1 MFERILVTLDGSAA
15 SEAALPAAAAI
26 AGALGSTLILAHIV
40 EARPPRTVHGEP
52 HLAEAL
58 SAAAY
63 LEQKAA
69 ELRTRGLAVETHVHE
84 SGASPAGGSPAGGSA
99 GGAARS
105 GPDAAAD
112 APPGVAQREM
122 AGTIARHAAELGFD
136 LAVMAVHGKRGA
148 GDWLASSLPFRV
160 AAAGCAPVYLV
171 RAPRDEG
178 RGPGWQPPRSIMLPL
193 DGRAEHEAA
202 VAPATALARAFGIPV
217 EVLGVVPKRA
227 SDALGGG
234 AILGRLNPALD
245 RASLDYAAKGT
256 ETYLATMAS
265 RLSSDGVEASW
276 GLVRGR
282 PTKVI
287 LRKAAEEGAL
297 VVLATH
303 RKLGVDA
310 ALDGCVSY
318 TVATAYEGD
327 SLVAPIA
334 RCGSD

>member
-26 AGALGSTLILAHIV
+26 AKALGSTLILAHIV

-69 ELRTRGLAVETHVHE
+69 ELKERSLSVETHVHE
-84 SGASPAGGSPAGGSA
+84 TAAVAVPGAPAYR
-99 GGAARS
+99 GAAE
-105 GPDAAAD
+105 AT
-112 APPGVAQREM
+112 GVAQRVM
-122 AGTIARHAAELGFD
+122 ADAIAGHAAELGFD

-148 GDWLASSLPFRV
+148 GDWLASSLPFRA
-160 AAAGCAPVYLV
+160 AAAGRTPVYLV
-171 RAPRDEG
+171 RAPRGEG
-178 RGPGWQPPRSIMLPL
+178 RGSVWQPPRSIMLPL
-193 DGRAEHEAA
+193 DGRPEHEAA
-202 VAPATALARAFGIPV
+202 VASATALARAFRIPV

-227 SDALGGG
+227 SDSPGGG

-245 RASLDYAAKGT
+245 RVSLEYAAKGT
-256 ETYLATMAS
+256 ETYLSTMAS
-265 RLSSDGVEASW
+265 RLVSSGVKASW
-276 GLVRGR
+276 ELVRGR
-282 PTKVI
+282 PIKVI
-287 LRKAAEEGAL
+287 LKKAVEERAL
-297 VVLATH
+297 VVLSSH

-318 TVATAYEGD
+318 AVATAYKGD

-334 RCGSD
+334 RCGAD

>member
-1 MFERILVTLDGSAA
+1 VFERILVTLDGSIA
-15 SEAALPAAAAI
+15 SEAALPAATAI
-26 AGALGSTLILAHIV
+26 AEALGSTLILAHIV

-69 ELRTRGLAVETHVHE
+69 ELRARGLSVETHVHE
-84 SGASPAGGSPAGGSA
+84 TPA
-99 GGAARS
+99 AA
-105 GPDAAAD
+105 GPDGPD
-112 APPGVAQREM
+112 DGAPGTNIGVAQR
-122 AGTIARHAAELGFD
+122 GIADAIAAHTAELGFD

-171 RAPRDEG
+171 RAPRDDG
-178 RGPGWQPPRSIMLPL
+178 SGPAWQPPRSIMLPL
-193 DGRAEHEAA
+193 DGKAEHEAA
-202 VAPATALARAFGIPV
+202 VSPATALALAFRIPV
-217 EVLGVVPKRA
+217 EVLGVVPKRS
-227 SDALGGG
+227 SDSLGGG
-234 AILGRLNPALD
+234 AVLGRLNPALD

-256 ETYLATMAS
+256 ETYLSMMAS

-282 PTKVI
+282 PTRVI
-287 LRKAAEEGAL
+287 LGKAAEERAL
-297 VVLATH
+297 VVLSTN

-318 TVATAYEGD
+318 AVATAYEGD

-334 RCGSD
+334 RCGAD

>member
-26 AGALGSTLILAHIV
+26 AEALGSTLILAHVV

-69 ELRTRGLAVETHVHE
+69 ALRARGLSVETHVHE
-84 SGASPAGGSPAGGSA
+84 TKTDGRDDGTT
-99 GGAARS
+99 GAA
-105 GPDAAAD
+105 A
-112 APPGVAQREM
+112 GVAQREI
-122 AGTIARHAAELGFD
+122 ADTIARHAAELGFD

-171 RAPRDEG
+171 RAPRDDG
-178 RGPGWQPPRSIMLPL
+178 RGPAWRSPRSIMLPL
-193 DGRAEHEAA
+193 DGRAGHEAA
-202 VAPATALARAFGIPV
+202 VAPAAALAKAFGIPV

-227 SDALGGG
+227 SDSPGGG
-234 AILGRLNPALD
+234 AVLGRLNPALD
-245 RASLDYAAKGT
+245 RASLEYAAKGT
-256 ETYLATMAS
+256 ETYLSTIAA
-265 RLSSDGVEASW
+265 RLSMEGIDARW

-282 PTKVI
+282 PSRVI
-287 LRKAAEEGAL
+287 LRKAAEEEAL
-297 VVLATH
+297 VVLSTH
-303 RKLGVDA
+303 RKLGADA
-310 ALDGCVSY
+310 ALEGCVSY
-318 TVATAYEGD
+318 AVATAYAGD

-334 RCGSD
+334 RCGEA

>member
-26 AGALGSTLILAHIV
+26 AEALGSTLILAHIV
-40 EARPPRTVHGEP
+40 EAHPPRTVHGEP
-52 HLAEAL
+52 HLVEAL

-69 ELRTRGLAVETHVHE
+69 GLRSRGLAVETHVHE
-84 SGASPAGGSPAGGSA
+84 
-99 GGAARS
+99 
-105 GPDAAAD
+105 AAAAAGPGGPAERD
-112 APPGVAQREM
+112 TAEPFGVAQRDI
-122 AGTIARHAAELGFD
+122 AGTIAGHAAELGFD
-136 LAVMAVHGKRGA
+136 LAVMAVHGRRGA
-148 GDWLASSLPFRV
+148 GDWLASSLPFKV

-171 RAPRDEG
+171 RPPRGEG
-178 RGPGWQPPRSIMLPL
+178 SGPAWQPPRSIMLPL
-193 DGRAEHEAA
+193 DGRTEHEAA

-256 ETYLATMAS
+256 EAYLATMAS
-265 RLSSDGVEASW
+265 RLSSDGVEARW

-287 LRKAAEEGAL
+287 LGKAAEERAL

-318 TVATAYEGD
+318 AVATADEGD

-334 RCGSD
+334 RCGEG